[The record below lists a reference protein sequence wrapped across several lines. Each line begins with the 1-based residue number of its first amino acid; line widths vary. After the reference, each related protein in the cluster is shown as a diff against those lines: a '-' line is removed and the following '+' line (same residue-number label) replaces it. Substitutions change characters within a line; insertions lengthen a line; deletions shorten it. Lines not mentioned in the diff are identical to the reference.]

1 MILKRQKLLLA
12 LLEEWGGELS
22 NTDMQKYLFLVSRC
36 QDKRRR
42 SYHFIPYK
50 FGCFSFNSYSDKRKL
65 IEKKILKD
73 SEDWTLSNK
82 QSGFY
87 FMLPHEDRTSIK
99 KVKKNFGHL
108 SGKKLIRHI
117 YLQYPYYAINS
128 EILSKVLSKSEISQ
142 IKTYMPKN
150 EIRAIYTIGYEGQS
164 IEEYINQLIMEDV
177 KILFDV
183 RKNPNSRKYGFS
195 KKTLQKSI
203 EEVGIEYRHLPEL
216 GIPGENRMNLSKIE
230 DYNRLFDS
238 YEKEVLSNRRNVLE
252 MIYQL
257 VLEND
262 RIGLT
267 CFERSSEYCHRTRV
281 ARAIAKHFCQ
291 DLSIINL

>member
-1 MILKRQKLLLA
+1 MIFKRQKLLLA

-22 NTDMQKYLFLVSRC
+22 NTDMQKYLFLLSRC
-36 QDKRRR
+36 QDKSSR

-65 IEKKILKD
+65 IEKKVLKD
-73 SEDWTLSNK
+73 SEDWKLSK
-82 QSGFY
+82 DQGGFY
-87 FMLPHEDRTSIK
+87 FMLPHEDRASIK
-99 KVKKNFGHL
+99 KIKQNFGHL

-128 EILSKVLSKSEISQ
+128 EILGEVLSKSEITQ
-142 IKTYMPKN
+142 IEACIPEN
-150 EIRAIYTIGYEGQS
+150 EIRAVYTIGYEKKT
-164 IEEYINQLIMEDV
+164 IEEYINQLIREDV
-177 KILFDV
+177 KILLDV
-183 RKNPNSRKYGFS
+183 RKNPVSRKYGFS
-195 KKTLQKSI
+195 KKTLQKAI

-216 GIPGENRMNLSKIE
+216 GIPGEKRMDLCSIE
-230 DYNRLFDS
+230 DYNRLFDL
-238 YEKEVLSNRRNVLE
+238 YEKEVLSNRRNLLE

-267 CFERSSEYCHRTRV
+267 CFEKSSEYCHRTRV
-281 ARAIAKHFCQ
+281 AGAVVRHFSRE
-291 DLSIINL
+291 LSIINL

>member
-1 MILKRQKLLLA
+1 MIFKRQKLLLA

-36 QDKRRR
+36 QDKRNR
-42 SYHFIPYK
+42 SYHFVPYK

-73 SEDWTLSNK
+73 SEDWKLSDD

-87 FMLPHEDRTSIK
+87 FMLPNEDRTSIK
-99 KVKKNFGHL
+99 KIKKDFGHL

-117 YLQYPYYAINS
+117 YLKYPYYAINS
-128 EILSKVLSKSEISQ
+128 EILGEVLSKSEITR
-142 IKTYMPKN
+142 IKACKPKN
-150 EIRAIYTIGYEGQS
+150 EIRAIYTIGYEEKS

-177 KILFDV
+177 RILVDV
-183 RKNPNSRKYGFS
+183 RKNPVSRKYGFS
-195 KKTLQKSI
+195 KKTLQKAI
-203 EEVGIEYRHLPEL
+203 EEVGIEYRHLPGL
-216 GIPGENRMNLSKIE
+216 GIPGEKRMNLHNIE
-230 DYNRLFDS
+230 DYNRLFDL
-238 YEKEVLSNRRNVLE
+238 YEKEVLGSRRDLLE

-262 RIGLT
+262 RIGLA

-281 ARAIAKHFCQ
+281 ARAIVKHFSL
-291 DLSIINL
+291 DLPIINL

>member
-1 MILKRQKLLLA
+1 MIYKRQKLLLA

-22 NTDMQKYLFLVSRC
+22 AMDMQKYLFLVSRC
-36 QDKRRR
+36 QDERNR

-73 SEDWTLSNK
+73 SEDWKLSED
-82 QSGFY
+82 QGSFY
-87 FMLPHEDRTSIK
+87 FSLPNEDRASIK

-108 SGKKLIRHI
+108 SGKELIKHI

-128 EILSKVLSKSEISQ
+128 EILGEVLSKPEITRV
-142 IKTYMPKN
+142 KARKPKN
-150 EIRAIYTIGYEGQS
+150 EIRAIYTIGYEEKS
-164 IEEYINQLIMEDV
+164 IEEYINLLIKEDV
-177 KILFDV
+177 RILVDV
-183 RKNPNSRKYGFS
+183 RENPVSRKYGFS
-195 KKTLQKSI
+195 KKTLQNAI
-203 EEVGIEYRHLPEL
+203 EKVGIEYRHLPGL
-216 GIPGENRMNLSKIE
+216 GIPGEKRMNLHSIE
-230 DYNRLFDS
+230 DYNRLFDL
-238 YEKEVLSNRRNVLE
+238 YEKEVLSSRRDLLE
-252 MIYQL
+252 MIYRL

-267 CFERSSEYCHRTRV
+267 CFEKSSEYCHRTRV
-281 ARAIAKHFCQ
+281 AGAIVRHFSR